1 MEQATKFECKSCDH
15 VWEGDSFSTND
26 CPNCGSEDINSSSG
40 KSGFVEALKKNLKYI
55 AIGFVVI
62 IVLVFLLK
70 GCSKNINDYKIA
82 PKPSCENGYPELV
95 VTDKNGEKVDTKD
108 FLFKIGGNGTFN
120 ASNRVVCGYNG
131 IVFLKF
137 KNDDSNSM
145 NSGKVDATQTLCC
158 SSDPAVDCDCSSS
171 ITYGGIT
178 DKKNSTF
185 EVIVVGCD
193 KLDKITY
200 SMDGVTQ
207 QTSPIFSYPNNKVE
221 NFKVYI
227 YCDGNL
233 KDQTPI
239 AEINP
244 NFVKGPLPPNGCNPT
259 ANAAINNLFADPVK
273 NVNPFYIAFRDPSG
287 TLVAN
292 GTTMKIQTFGNMILD
307 DFQVNN
313 TKHSVKSI
321 NLTVDDKTCKI
332 LTLTIDYK

>member
-26 CPNCGSEDINSSSG
+26 CPNCGSEDIKSSSG
-40 KSGFVEALKKNLKYI
+40 KSGFVDALKKNLKYI
-55 AIGFVVI
+55 AIGFIALLVVI
-62 IVLVFLLK
+62 FLLK
-70 GCSKNINDYKIA
+70 GCSKNINDFKIA

-120 ASNRVVCGYNG
+120 ASNRVQCGYNG
-131 IVFLKF
+131 IVFIKF
-137 KNDDSNSM
+137 KNDDGNAM
-145 NSGKVDATQTLCC
+145 TSGKVDATETLCC
-158 SSDPAVDCDCSSS
+158 SSNPAADCDCNSS

-178 DKKNSTF
+178 NKSNTTF

-200 SMDGVTQ
+200 SMDGVNQ
-207 QTSPIFSYPNNKVE
+207 QTSAIFNYPNNKVK

-233 KDQTPI
+233 KDEAPI
-239 AEINP
+239 AIPNP
-244 NFVKGPLPPNGCNPT
+244 NFVIPPTGNCES
-259 ANAAINNLFADPVK
+259 AAKSAVNNLFTDPVNK
-273 NVNPFYIAFRDPSG
+273 QHEFLVAFRDASG
-287 TLVAN
+287 TLIAN
-292 GTTMKIQTFGNMILD
+292 GTTMKIQTFGTMITND
-307 DFQVNN
+307 YQINN

-321 NLTVDDKTCKI
+321 NLTVDDKNCQI
-332 LTLTIDYK
+332 ITLTIDYK